1 MRMLEPTRQHAS
13 GEEGFSLLEV
23 VVAMVIL
30 AVGLLAI
37 GLAQVSAMHIS
48 SRSNHLSQAT
58 FLAQEQIGT
67 FQATPSTDPVFLTG
81 GEFPDPGG
89 PITPDP
95 TGDDLTTFQR
105 RYTITP
111 NQPSFGLTT
120 VTVTVDWDTPSN
132 TLASTSITWIKGQ

>member
-1 MRMLEPTRQHAS
+1 MRLLESIRKQIS
-13 GEEGFSLLEV
+13 SDEGFSLLEV

-37 GLAQVSAMHIS
+37 GLAQVSAMHMS
-48 SRSNHLSQAT
+48 TRSKHVSQAT
-58 FLAQEQIGT
+58 FLVQEQIET
-67 FQATPSTDPVFLTG
+67 FPAMPATDPVFLTA

-89 PITPDP
+89 PITLDA

-111 NQPSFGLTT
+111 NTPAVGLTT
-120 VTVTVDWDTPSN
+120 VTVTVDWNTPAN
-132 TLASTSITWIKGQ
+132 TMASTSITWIKGQ

>member
-1 MRMLEPTRQHAS
+1 MRMLRSTRQPAS

-30 AVGLLAI
+30 AVGLLTI
-37 GLAQVSAMHIS
+37 GLAQISAMHIS
-48 SRSNHLSQAT
+48 SRSKHVSQAT
-58 FLAQEQIGT
+58 FLVQEQIET
-67 FQATPSTDPVFLTG
+67 FQVTPPTDPVFLTA

-89 PITPDP
+89 PITLDT

-120 VTVTVDWDTPSN
+120 VTVTVDWNTPGN
-132 TLASTSITWIKGQ
+132 TLATTSITWIKGQ